1 MAVVATKLPA
11 STKTKTRIIVLDD
24 IADAGLEK
32 LNAAVGIEYD
42 VRPGLKGEALREAL
56 CDYEGAVC
64 RSGVTITA
72 ESLAGNRRLRAIV
85 RAGVGTDNID
95 KAAATRLG
103 IIVMNTPDGNTV
115 STAEHTM
122 ALLLGLSRNVAPAHA
137 SLVAGKW
144 DRKKFQG
151 SQVSGKTLGV
161 VGLGR
166 IGLEVAKRAKS
177 FGMNVIGY
185 DPFMSSER
193 AAELGVTKVETVDE
207 MLPQLDYLTVHTPL
221 TNETKGLIGP
231 AQVQRLKK
239 GARLINCAR
248 GGIYDLVALE
258 AGLKSGHLGGVA
270 LDVYEDEP
278 CTDSPLFAMPNT
290 LCTPHLGASTDEAQV
305 EVAVEAVELL
315 VNYLTTGEIRSA
327 VNAFSLD
334 PQTLKLMRGYLD
346 VAHRL
351 GTLMGQWHG
360 GALESCDLEV
370 QGEIAAKDTRIL
382 VSAFCAGLIGDKI
395 EGANIVNAEVLCRER
410 GIEIIHKSTLDH
422 GAFNSVISAT
432 VKGEGRS
439 LQAAGT
445 LFGKNMPRLVRL
457 GEYRTEAY
465 LDGIL
470 LIFTHT
476 DVPGIIGYV
485 GQVLADEK
493 VNIAQMAVGR
503 EGAAGGRAIG
513 VLNLDQVATESALKR
528 VYEHAAIQSAK
539 MIVLPPVGQLPNWL
553 S

>member
-42 VRPGLKGEALREAL
+42 IRPGLKGEALREAL
-56 CDYEGAVC
+56 RDYDGAVC

-193 AAELGVTKVETVDE
+193 AAELGITKVETVDE

-258 AGLKSGHLGGVA
+258 AGLKSGHLGGIA

-278 CTDSPLFAMPNT
+278 CLDSPLFAMPNT

-503 EGAAGGRAIG
+503 EGAAGGPAIG

>member
-42 VRPGLKGEALREAL
+42 IRPGLKGEALREAL
-56 CDYEGAVC
+56 RDYEGAVC

-193 AAELGVTKVETVDE
+193 AAELGITKVETVDE

-278 CTDSPLFAMPNT
+278 CLDSPLFAMPNT

-503 EGAAGGRAIG
+503 EGAAGGPAIG

-528 VYEHAAIQSAK
+528 VYEHTAIQSVK